1 MEEFQLCAIIFLR
14 DKQGGSKNYGFFCL
28 TLILDKIMELLIG
41 HVISK
46 ELKGINASSVN
57 QHGLIEYSSCLI
69 KVLFFFFFSGRL
81 KIVLINVIVV
91 I

>member
-1 MEEFQLCAIIFLR
+1 
-14 DKQGGSKNYGFFCL
+14 
-28 TLILDKIMELLIG
+28 MELLIG

-69 KVLFFFFFSGRL
+69 KVGFFFSGRL